1 MTDFGAERWIV
12 EEHPKRTTGTRAAIA
27 SRTDWLG
34 RFDVVILDGSNEPRS
49 LQRARTRRTGTI
61 SPLIEEIQA
70 CPKPPKLHV
79 DTDWKA
85 EAQAEKASAAKA
97 AEKTQGGDPA
107 QQGEL
112 LPADFKSLMGLLA
125 SQAIMGLG
133 AYTDPQ
139 SGGVVV
145 DLPGAKFAIDLLGVL
160 EEKTKGNLDESE
172 SEEMTKVVTELRSR
186 FVQIAQLVAQ
196 QRSGSAAACPAPILN
211 RLRPTC
217 ESRNREPTCF

>member
-1 MTDFGAERWIV
+1 MSED
-12 EEHPKRTTGTRAAIA
+12 
-27 SRTDWLG
+27 
-34 RFDVVILDGSNEPRS
+34 
-49 LQRARTRRTGTI
+49 
-61 SPLIEEIQA
+61 
-70 CPKPPKLHV
+70 PPKLHV

-85 EAQAEKASAAKA
+85 EAQAEKEQLAAKA
-97 AEKTQGGDPA
+97 AEKTQGGDPS

-112 LPADFKSLMGLLA
+112 PPADFKSLMGLLA

-172 SEEMTKVVTELRSR
+172 SEEMTKVVAELRSR

-196 QRSGSAAACPAPILN
+196 QGAAGGPGGGMPGTDPASPPPD
-211 RLRPTC
+211 LRIQ
-217 ESRNREPTCF
+217 EP

>member
-1 MTDFGAERWIV
+1 MSED
-12 EEHPKRTTGTRAAIA
+12 
-27 SRTDWLG
+27 
-34 RFDVVILDGSNEPRS
+34 
-49 LQRARTRRTGTI
+49 
-61 SPLIEEIQA
+61 
-70 CPKPPKLHV
+70 PPKLHV

-85 EAQAEKASAAKA
+85 EAQAEKEQLAAKA

-112 LPADFKSLMGLLA
+112 PAADFKSLMGLLA

-160 EEKTKGNLDESE
+160 EEKTKGNLT
-172 SEEMTKVVTELRSR
+172 EEEAAEIGKVVTELRSR

-196 QRSGSAAACPAPILN
+196 QGQAGGGVPGADPASPGPD
-211 RLRPTC
+211 LRIQ
-217 ESRNREPTCF
+217 EP